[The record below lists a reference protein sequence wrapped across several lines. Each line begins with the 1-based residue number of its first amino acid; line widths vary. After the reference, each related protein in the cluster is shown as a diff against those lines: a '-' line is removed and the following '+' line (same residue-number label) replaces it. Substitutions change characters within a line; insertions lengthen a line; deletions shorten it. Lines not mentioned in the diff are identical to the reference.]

1 VRLAA
6 HRDFERAMR
15 LLHPPLRPYAR
26 GVVWAPTGPESA
38 DFDRYAI
45 EELGVP
51 QPVLMENAGRE
62 AAQILT
68 RLFPSGPVVALVGA
82 GNNGGDA
89 LVLLRCLAAWGR
101 DVRAVLVSDR
111 GEEESVLH
119 SWPIP
124 SVQDADLGDDT
135 GAWQEILAPAAVV
148 VDGILGTG
156 VQGAPRDRQARAI
169 RRVNEAGRPVLAID
183 IPSGVDGATGAVPGE
198 AMRADVTVSFG
209 APKLGGLLHPARALT
224 GRSISVE
231 IGFPP
236 MPAETASAEIV
247 TPEWAQTRLPRRSA
261 DTHKNEVGRLVVV
274 AGKQGMAGAAV
285 LAARAAFRA
294 GAGLVQVCSAP
305 ENREVLQAA
314 VPDAIF
320 VDATD
325 AQAVDG
331 ALAPAAAV
339 AVGPGLGTGTEAEE
353 LLFRALSGSST
364 PLVVDAD
371 GLNLLAAG
379 RPMGLTEAASGRP
392 VLVTP
397 HPGEMGR
404 LLGVTGEE
412 IAADRVR
419 VVREAAATF
428 GCAVLLKGAP
438 SLVALDGTPILVD
451 TQGSSDLAVAGMGD
465 VLSGVS
471 GGLLAQG
478 LDPRTAGAVGL
489 YLSGRAAVLA
499 GRGKGL
505 MPADVVRWIPEAM
518 DERGTGSDDL
528 GLPFVNFDHDP
539 AR

>member
-1 VRLAA
+1 
-6 HRDFERAMR
+6 M
-15 LLHPPLRPYAR
+15 RPYAR
-26 GVVWAPTGPESA
+26 GVVWAPTGRESA

-51 QPVLMENAGRE
+51 QPVLMENAGRA

-68 RLFPSGPVVALVGA
+68 RLYPSGPVVALVGA

-101 DVRAVLVSDR
+101 EVQAVFVADR
-111 GEEESVLH
+111 GEEETVVH

-124 SVQDADLGDDT
+124 SVHDGELGDDA
-135 GAWQEILAPAAVV
+135 GAWQQALASAAVV

-169 RRVNEAGRPVLAID
+169 RYVNEAGRPVLAID

-198 AMRADVTVSFG
+198 AIRADTTVSFG
-209 APKLGGLLHPARALT
+209 APKLGGLLHPGRALT
-224 GRSISVE
+224 GRLVSVE
-231 IGFPP
+231 IAFPP
-236 MPAETASAEIV
+236 MPEGTASAEVV
-247 TPEWAQTRLPRRSA
+247 TPEWAQARLPHRSA
-261 DTHKNEVGRLVVV
+261 DTHKNEVGRLVMV
-274 AGKQGMAGAAV
+274 AGQHGMAGAAV
-285 LAARAAFRA
+285 LAARAGFRV

-320 VDATD
+320 VDVTD
-325 AQAVDG
+325 AQALEA
-331 ALAPAAAV
+331 ALAQASAV
-339 AVGPGLGTGTEAEE
+339 AVGPGLGTGEAAEE
-353 LLFRALSGSST
+353 LLSRVLSHSST

-379 RPMGLTEAASGRP
+379 RPMGLSKAASNRP

-397 HPGEMGR
+397 HPGEMAR
-404 LLGVTGEE
+404 LLGLTGEE
-412 IAADRVR
+412 IAADRIGIVR
-419 VVREAAATF
+419 GSAETF

-438 SLVALDGTPILVD
+438 SLVASDGAPVLVD

-465 VLSGVS
+465 VLTGVC

-478 LDPRTAGAVGL
+478 VEPRAAGTVGL

-505 MPADVVRWIPEAM
+505 MPADVVRWLPEAM

-528 GLPFVNFDHDP
+528 GLPFVTFDHDP

>member
-1 VRLAA
+1 
-6 HRDFERAMR
+6 M
-15 LLHPPLRPYAR
+15 RPYAR
-26 GVVWAPTGPESA
+26 GVVWAPTGRESA

-51 QPVLMENAGRE
+51 QPVLMENAGRA

-101 DVRAVLVSDR
+101 EVRAVYVADR
-111 GEEESVLH
+111 GEEETVLH

-124 SVQDADLGDDT
+124 TVHDGDFRDDAD
-135 GAWQEILAPAAVV
+135 AWQEALASAAVV

-169 RRVNEAGRPVLAID
+169 RHVNEAGRPVLAID

-198 AMRADVTVSFG
+198 AIRADVTVSFG
-209 APKLGGLLHPARALT
+209 APKLGGLLHPGRALT
-224 GRSISVE
+224 GRLVSVE
-231 IGFPP
+231 IAFPP
-236 MPAETASAEIV
+236 MPAEIASAEVV
-247 TPEWAQTRLPRRSA
+247 TPGWAHARLPRRSA
-261 DTHKNEVGRLVVV
+261 DTHKNAVGRLVVV
-274 AGKQGMAGAAV
+274 AGQHGMAGAAV
-285 LAARAAFRA
+285 LAARAGFRV

-305 ENREVLQAA
+305 ENREVIQGA

-320 VDATD
+320 VDVTD
-325 AQAVDG
+325 GQAMEG
-331 ALAPAAAV
+331 ALAQASAV
-339 AVGPGLGTGTEAEE
+339 AVGPGLGTGEEAGE
-353 LLFRALSGSST
+353 LLSRVLSYSST

-371 GLNLLAAG
+371 ALNLLAAG
-379 RPMGLTEAASGRP
+379 RPMSLAEAASNRP

-397 HPGEMGR
+397 HPGEMSR
-404 LLGVTGEE
+404 LLGLSGEE
-412 IAADRVR
+412 IAADRVGI
-419 VVREAAATF
+419 VREAAETF
-428 GCAVLLKGAP
+428 GCAVLLKGSP
-438 SLVALDGTPILVD
+438 SLVASDGAPVLVD

-465 VLSGVS
+465 VLTGVC

-478 LDPRTAGAVGL
+478 VDPRTTGALGL

-505 MPADVVRWIPEAM
+505 MPTDALRWLPEALG
-518 DERGTGSDDL
+518 ERGTGSEEL
-528 GLPFVNFDHDP
+528 GLPFVIFDHDS